1 MPWTLRS
8 VRKGEPPSGVEQ
20 PVVFAIAL
28 LARWFT
34 PTARGPLRV
43 MIRRSWSLAAGGD
56 PDRRAGL
63 VRRRPR
69 LLPSTNQLVAH
80 LRRPIGGNECSRAP
94 GTRVRLTPQ
103 YRPMRR
109 PLSKVVRLS
118 AGGNWIRTLGS
129 ARDRPRLRGFVVHLT
144 AQKSWRSAEG
154 THAARGT
161 STATDVGR
169 ASPEGGLRF
178 GAVPRGTRPHHSAG
192 RPRDGRLG
200 DRVRWR

>member
-109 PLSKVVRLS
+109 PLSTFVRLS
-118 AGGNWIRTLGS
+118 AGGRWIRTFGPLVQTMLL
-129 ARDRPRLRGFVVHLT
+129 DT
-144 AQKSWRSAEG
+144 A
-154 THAARGT
+154 
-161 STATDVGR
+161 D
-169 ASPEGGLRF
+169 PL
-178 GAVPRGTRPHHSAG
+178 AG
-192 RPRDGRLG
+192 RSLRETAPRWISAIPL
-200 DRVRWR
+200 W

>member
-56 PDRRAGL
+56 LDRRAGL

-69 LLPSTNQLVAH
+69 LLPSANQLVAH

-129 ARDRPRLRGFVVHLT
+129 ARDRPRLRGFVVHLS
-144 AQKSWRSAEG
+144 AQKSWSGSSRKNRREDGFRQGTAVSRS
-154 THAARGT
+154 HRPVL
-161 STATDVGR
+161 DWVGV
-169 ASPEGGLRF
+169 LRPA
-178 GAVPRGTRPHHSAG
+178 GACM
-192 RPRDGRLG
+192 
-200 DRVRWR
+200 